1 MEYSRSLVLLIQEVL
16 KVPLTG
22 TFNSVTQGALIKY
35 QMQHNLVADG
45 IVGPKTLQSMQ
56 LLDSDLRSDSIIK
69 PNNNFIIHKRFLSDK
84 ECFDLTGK
92 NEYLFL
98 HHTAG
103 WNDPYK
109 TIGDWELDKR
119 GPIGTE
125 FVVGGINCKTGDE
138 QYDGVIVK
146 ALNDGKQA
154 WHLGPT
160 GSEYMN
166 KHSVGIEICNFGQLN
181 DEQKTYTNVLVQ
193 STQVST
199 LNKAFREY
207 KHWHKYS
214 DRQLSSVKQLITYIA
229 NRDSID
235 IRKGIIE
242 NINKNGIDKAFEFN
256 PLAYSGQI
264 KGLLLHCNV
273 RKDKVDLH
281 PQTELID
288 MLLSL

>member
-16 KVPLTG
+16 KVSPTG
-22 TFNSVTQGALIKY
+22 TFNSSTKDALIKY

-45 IVGPKTLQSMQ
+45 IAGPKTLQSMH
-56 LLDSDLRSDSIIK
+56 LLDSDLRANSVIK

-103 WNDPYK
+103 WNDPFK
-109 TIGDWELDKR
+109 TIGDWEADER
-119 GPIGTE
+119 GSIGTE
-125 FVVGGINCKTGDE
+125 FVIGGINCKTGDD
-138 QYDGVIVK
+138 QFDGMIVK
-146 ALNDGKQA
+146 ALKDGKQA

-181 DEQKTYTNVLVQ
+181 DERKTYTNVLVQ
-193 STQVST
+193 DTQVSI
-199 LNKAFREY
+199 LSKPFREY
-207 KHWHKYS
+207 KYWHKYS
-214 DRQLSSVKQLITYIA
+214 DRQLASVKQLILYIA

-235 IRKGIIE
+235 IRKGVIDS
-242 NINKNGIDKAFEFN
+242 INKNGVDKAFDFD
-256 PLAYSGQI
+256 PLAHSGQI